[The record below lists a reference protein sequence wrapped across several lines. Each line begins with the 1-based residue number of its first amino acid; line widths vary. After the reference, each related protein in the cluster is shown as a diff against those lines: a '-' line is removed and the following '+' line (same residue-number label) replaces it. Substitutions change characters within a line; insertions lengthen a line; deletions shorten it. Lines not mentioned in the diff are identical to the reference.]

1 MLLISAVPALL
12 SLQEKRARGHCLD
25 NYQSVKMESKV
36 LQTTDS
42 LFLVSPRGL
51 KFFLAVH
58 DTPALSAY
66 TAGSRQ
72 GLVHLDSTADKQSFC

>member
-1 MLLISAVPALL
+1 
-12 SLQEKRARGHCLD
+12 
-25 NYQSVKMESKV
+25 MESKA
-36 LQTTDS
+36 LQTTDD
-42 LFLVSPRGL
+42 LFLVSRRSL
-51 KFFLAVH
+51 KFLIAVH